1 MGTTTLAWPHPTS
14 HPPLR
19 PQPTNLST
27 SCRKAGAGEGPDL
40 SSKFQRAAKGWK
52 RPRKPGGRPL
62 PPPPPPPPGC
72 PSPAPLLGGRTRRGS
87 PRPRAVRRLAQG
99 ASFLKEIS
107 RKSAGPLASGS
118 PPNPAG
124 ALSAAAPPHT
134 HSPEGETGR
143 GRGAALYC
151 LFSPQGER
159 ARVALGAAGPESSMQ
174 GPNFSGR
181 SVDDKHLSHPPPTTG
196 IHVLHI
202 LGRLEAG
209 GGVSCRDW
217 WGTDGEPHPVHPLSS
232 SVLKWGPWEESQVL
246 KALPYPAGLHPQP
259 TCSLPS
265 VGAGQGVVVFS
276 KTSI

>member
-62 PPPPPPPPGC
+62 PPPPLPGC

-124 ALSAAAPPHT
+124 ALSAAAPPPQPRGRDGEGAW
-134 HSPEGETGR
+134 SRSVLPFLSSRGEGEG
-143 GRGAALYC
+143 GPGC
-151 LFSPQGER
+151 SR
-159 ARVALGAAGPESSMQ
+159 ARKLNA
-174 GPNFSGR
+174 R
-181 SVDDKHLSHPPPTTG
+181 
-196 IHVLHI
+196 
-202 LGRLEAG
+202 
-209 GGVSCRDW
+209 
-217 WGTDGEPHPVHPLSS
+217 
-232 SVLKWGPWEESQVL
+232 
-246 KALPYPAGLHPQP
+246 PQ
-259 TCSLPS
+259 L
-265 VGAGQGVVVFS
+265 
-276 KTSI
+276 